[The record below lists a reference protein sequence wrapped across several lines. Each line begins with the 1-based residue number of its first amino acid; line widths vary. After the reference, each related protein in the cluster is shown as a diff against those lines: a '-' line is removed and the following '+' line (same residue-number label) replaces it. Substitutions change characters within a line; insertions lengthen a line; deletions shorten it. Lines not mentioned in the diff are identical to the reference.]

1 MKWNEI
7 KIKTI
12 TEAVE
17 SISYIV
23 MGLGITGI
31 EIVDP
36 KDILMQEK
44 DWDYASKELLDKAN
58 DSEVYIKFYISDEVE
73 AQSYLE
79 KIKIELERISE
90 YISIG
95 DGSIEINNVNQEE
108 WETNWKKYY
117 KTFKLGNKIVIKPIW
132 EKYEKTSDDEIV
144 IEMDPGMAFGTGT
157 HETTSMCIELIE
169 ENINKDDH
177 VLDIGC
183 GSGILSIIAAKLGAK
198 KVIGVDIDDTAV
210 KVAKENIEE
219 NNENHKIDIRQG
231 DLMEVVDSK
240 ANLIVANIMADVII
254 NMSEIVPSYMEKNAR
269 FVASG
274 IISDRLEDV
283 KKAFMKANL
292 EIIKIVRKKD
302 WAAILCKMKE

>member
-1 MKWNEI
+1 MIWNEI

-17 SISYIV
+17 AISYV
-23 MGLGITGI
+23 MMELGINGI
-31 EIVDP
+31 EIDDP
-36 KDILMQEK
+36 KDIMMQEK
-44 DWDYASKELLDKAN
+44 NWDYASKELLDKAN
-58 DSEVYIKFYISDEVE
+58 DNEVYIKCYISEEVE
-73 AQSYLE
+73 AQRYLK
-79 KIKIELERISE
+79 KIKIELERIAE

-95 DGSIEINNVNQEE
+95 EGSIEINNVNQEE

-117 KTFKLGNKIVIKPIW
+117 KTFKVGNKIVIKPLW
-132 EKYEKTSDDEIV
+132 EHYEKTNEDEIV

-169 ENINKDDH
+169 ENINKDDD

-183 GSGILSIIAAKLGAK
+183 GSGILGIAAAKLGAK
-198 KVIGVDIDDTAV
+198 KVVGVDIDDNAV
-210 KVAKENIEE
+210 KVAKENVEE

-231 DLMEVVDSK
+231 DLMEVVNSK
-240 ANLIVANIMADVII
+240 ANLIVANIIADVII
-254 NMSEIVPSYMEKNAR
+254 SMSEIVPNYMEKNAR
-269 FVASG
+269 FIASG

-283 KKAFMKANL
+283 KEALIKANL

-302 WAAILCKMKE
+302 WAAVLCKVKE